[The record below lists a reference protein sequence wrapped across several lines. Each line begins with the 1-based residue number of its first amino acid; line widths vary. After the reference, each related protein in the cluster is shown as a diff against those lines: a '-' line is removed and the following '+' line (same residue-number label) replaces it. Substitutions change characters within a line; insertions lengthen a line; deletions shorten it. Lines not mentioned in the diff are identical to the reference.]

1 MTLQQ
6 FEYIVAVDEHRHFVR
21 AAESCGVTQ
30 STLSSLIQ
38 KLESELDVVIFDRSC
53 HPIEPTALGR
63 EIIAQARVVLYNAS
77 QMEELVSAHKEL
89 GVGNISLGVASTIAP
104 FILPQLFRYMKHHH
118 PDVVIHVEE
127 ARVETLKAKLQR
139 AELDV
144 AILAMPVAEDNL
156 LEIPIFRERYVAYV
170 SPDSDLYAHD
180 VLDTQLLRADDIWVL
195 GESYCPNIEQFPFC
209 VRDISSV
216 SIYAAGSIETL
227 MRIVDENGGYTIVPE
242 LQLSLMDDAERR
254 NIRELH
260 NPVPGR
266 EVAFVV
272 RRDFVRQRML
282 NILADALK
290 TIIPEEMID
299 ERLKKFAIK
308 L

>member
-104 FILPQLFRYMKHHH
+104 FILPQLFRYMKQHH

-144 AILAMPVAEDNL
+144 AILAMPVSEDNL

-170 SPDSDLYAHD
+170 SPTSALYAED
-180 VLDTQLLRADDIWVL
+180 RVDTQLLRADDIWVL

>member
-104 FILPQLFRYMKHHH
+104 FILPQLFRYMKYHH

>member
-104 FILPQLFRYMKHHH
+104 FILPQLFRYMKQHH

-290 TIIPEEMID
+290 TILPDEMID

>member
-6 FEYIVAVDEHRHFVR
+6 LEYIVAVDEHRHFVR

-38 KLESELDVVIFDRSC
+38 KLEAELDVVIFDRAC

-77 QMEELVSAHKEL
+77 QMEELVSTHKEL
-89 GVGNISLGVASTIAP
+89 SVGNISLGVASTIAP
-104 FILPQLFRYMKHHH
+104 FILPRLFSYMQKNH
-118 PDVVIHVEE
+118 PDVVLHVEE
-127 ARVETLKAKLQR
+127 ARVDTLKAKLQR

-170 SPDSDLYAHD
+170 SSECDLYNSME
-180 VLDTQLLRADDIWVL
+180 LDTQTLRADDIWVL
-195 GESYCPNIEQFPFC
+195 GESYCPNVEQFPFC

-227 MRIVDENGGYTIVPE
+227 MRIVDENGGYTIIPE
-242 LQLSLMDDAERR
+242 LQLQLMSDASR
-254 NIRELH
+254 NNVRELY

-282 NILADALK
+282 NILADAIK
-290 TIIPEEMID
+290 SIIPEEMID

>member
-6 FEYIVAVDEHRHFVR
+6 LEYIVAVDEHRHFVR

-38 KLESELDVVIFDRSC
+38 KLEAELDVVIFDRAC

-77 QMEELVSAHKEL
+77 QMEELVSTHKEL
-89 GVGNISLGVASTIAP
+89 AVGNISLGVASTIAP
-104 FILPQLFRYMKHHH
+104 FILPRLFSYMQKNH
-118 PDVVIHVEE
+118 PDVVLHVEE
-127 ARVETLKAKLQR
+127 ARVDALKAKLQR

-156 LEIPIFRERYVAYV
+156 LEIPIFKERYVAYV
-170 SPDSDLYAHD
+170 SSECDLYGSQS
-180 VLDTQLLRADDIWVL
+180 LDTQTLRADDIWVL
-195 GESYCPNIEQFPFC
+195 GESYCPNVEQFPFC

-227 MRIVDENGGYTIVPE
+227 MRIVDENGGYTIIPE
-242 LQLSLMDDAERR
+242 LQLQLMSDASR
-254 NIRELH
+254 NNVRELY

-282 NILADALK
+282 NILADAIK
-290 TIIPEEMID
+290 SIIPEEMID